1 MSDYSWVPVS
11 TYFFPSVD
19 GFERVTEMYA
29 VFGPS
34 TPMENGGRSIESHIS
49 LLCQRL
55 LQVLKNNRQSSP
67 VIKVASELLFTLLNF
82 SYDQGTE
89 D

>member
-1 MSDYSWVPVS
+1 
-11 TYFFPSVD
+11 
-19 GFERVTEMYA
+19 MYA

-34 TPMENGGRSIESHIS
+34 KPMENGGRTIESHIS